1 MRKNSFPVRAS
12 WGECMTFIKGFL
24 LGLSLIMAIG
34 AQNAYVLRAGLR
46 RMHVFAIC
54 LFCALSDAV
63 LIAVGI
69 TGMGAV
75 LGGMEDMSFWLYL
88 VASGWLFGYG
98 LLRLRDALRGQSGL
112 NSEGGERQSLGPA
125 LLMAAALTWLN
136 PHVYLDTVVLLGGIA
151 STLGPAER
159 LSFGTGAALA
169 SFVFFFGL
177 GYGARAVGKYL
188 TSPASWKKIDLGIA
202 MIMFWL
208 ATGFL
213 TAAFRL

>member
-1 MRKNSFPVRAS
+1 
-12 WGECMTFIKGFL
+12 MTFIKGFL

-46 RMHVFAIC
+46 KTHVFAIC
-54 LFCALSDAV
+54 FFCALSDAV

-75 LGGMEDMSFWLYL
+75 LGGMEDISFWLYL

-112 NSEGGERQSLGPA
+112 NSEGGADRQSLASA

-159 LSFGTGAALA
+159 LSFGTGAALS
-169 SFVFFFGL
+169 SFIFFFGL
-177 GYGARAVGKYL
+177 GYGARAVGGYL
-188 TSPASWKKIDLGIA
+188 TGPASWKKIDLGIA
-202 MIMFWL
+202 LIMFWL

>member
-1 MRKNSFPVRAS
+1 
-12 WGECMTFIKGFL
+12 MTFIKGFL

-46 RMHVFAIC
+46 KTHVFAIC

-75 LGGMEDMSFWLYL
+75 LGGMQDISFWLYL

-112 NSEGGERQSLGPA
+112 NSEGGTDRPSLPSA

-169 SFVFFFGL
+169 SFIFFFGL
-177 GYGARAVGKYL
+177 GYGARAVCGYL
-188 TSPASWKKIDLGIA
+188 TGPASWKKIDLGIA
-202 MIMFWL
+202 LIMFWL

-213 TAAFRL
+213 TAEFRL

>member
-1 MRKNSFPVRAS
+1 
-12 WGECMTFIKGFL
+12 MTFVKGFL

-63 LIAVGI
+63 LIAAGI

-75 LGGMEDMSFWLYL
+75 LGKMEGISFWLYL
-88 VASGWLFGYG
+88 LASAWLFGYG
-98 LLRLRDALRGQSGL
+98 LLRVRDGMRGQSSL
-112 NSEGGERQSLGPA
+112 NSDETQRQSLGPA

-159 LSFGTGAALA
+159 LTFGTGAATA

-177 GYGARAVGKYL
+177 GYGARAVGRYL
-188 TSPASWKKIDLGIA
+188 TSPGSWKKIDLGIA
-202 MIMFWL
+202 VVMFWL
-208 ATGFL
+208 ASGFL
-213 TAAFRL
+213 VAAFQV